1 MRPALRRELVQEMQ
15 AVYQT
20 SERRALR
27 VFKWPRST
35 HRHVGTTDPQL
46 PLRLRL
52 RELATSKISFG
63 YRRLHIALRR
73 EGWLVNHKRV
83 YRLYRAEGLI
93 LRRKTP
99 RRRVAAVK
107 REIRPAALSRNECWS
122 MDFVSDQLFD
132 EHRIRVLVIVEN
144 FTRECLA
151 LDASSRIHGLD
162 VVKVLERITQ
172 AQGFPKRIK
181 VDNGPEFISK
191 DLDRWA
197 YWNHVELDFSRPGR
211 PSDNALV
218 ESFNSRFRQEC
229 LNQHWF
235 LSMEDARAKISAWQN
250 EYNSERPHSS
260 LGYRTPLECRR
271 DSVKRNATAA

>member
-1 MRPALRRELVQEMQ
+1 
-15 AVYQT
+15 
-20 SERRALR
+20 
-27 VFKWPRST
+27 
-35 HRHVGTTDPQL
+35 
-46 PLRLRL
+46 
-52 RELATSKISFG
+52 
-63 YRRLHIALRR
+63 
-73 EGWLVNHKRV
+73 
-83 YRLYRAEGLI
+83 
-93 LRRKTP
+93 
-99 RRRVAAVK
+99 
-107 REIRPAALSRNECWS
+107 

-151 LDASSRIHGLD
+151 LDASNRIHGLD
-162 VVKVLERITQ
+162 VVKVLARITQ
-172 AQGFPKRIK
+172 VQGFPKRIK

-197 YWNHVELDFSRPGR
+197 YWNHVELDVSRPGR

-229 LNQHWF
+229 LNEHCF

-260 LGYRTPLECRR
+260 LGYRTPLECRTN
-271 DSVKRNATAA
+271 SSKKNATAA

>member
-1 MRPALRRELVQEMQ
+1 M
-15 AVYQT
+15 
-20 SERRALR
+20 
-27 VFKWPRST
+27 
-35 HRHVGTTDPQL
+35 
-46 PLRLRL
+46 
-52 RELATSKISFG
+52 
-63 YRRLHIALRR
+63 
-73 EGWLVNHKRV
+73 
-83 YRLYRAEGLI
+83 
-93 LRRKTP
+93 
-99 RRRVAAVK
+99 
-107 REIRPAALSRNECWS
+107 
-122 MDFVSDQLFD
+122 
-132 EHRIRVLVIVEN
+132 LVIIEN

-172 AQGFPKRIK
+172 VQGFPKRIK

-235 LSMEDARAKISAWQN
+235 LSMEDARVKISAWQN

-260 LGYRTPLECRR
+260 LGYRTPLECRT
-271 DSVKRNATAA
+271 DSIKKNATAA